1 MWKIKRGQKLFVLSF
16 KDHYLIK
23 QHVGKTIISVQKLS
37 DGSPLGRLSQRN
49 YVLIKKKKKV
59 FEPGLPVTV
68 NLSQRVVF

>member
-1 MWKIKRGQKLFVLSF
+1 MENKKRTKIVLSF

-49 YVLIKKKKKV
+49 YVLIKKRV